1 MREIDGKTELF
12 GLLGSGVAYTL
23 SPAIHNY
30 IFEKLGYNAIY
41 YPFDVPKEKFE
52 KAVDALLEL
61 CKGLNVT
68 IPYKEAV
75 IPYLSSLDETAEKV
89 GAVNT
94 IYKRKGFNTDY
105 TAVKRLASRH
115 RELVEGLACYVFG
128 AGGAA
133 KAVAVALGELGCKK
147 IVIVNRTLE
156 RAAEVVQRL
165 KKMGFSAEV
174 GSKLCDEKGVV
185 VANATPNPDFVPNAC
200 AEKAQ
205 LVIELVYRP
214 LETSLVKRALRAGA
228 KVVNGVEVLVTQ
240 ALDAQRIWLGI
251 DFPAEEVL
259 GYLYARK
266 LIW

>member
-1 MREIDGKTELF
+1 VREIDGKTELF
-12 GLLGSGVAYTL
+12 GLLGSGIAYTL

-52 KAVDALLEL
+52 RAVDALLEL

-94 IYKRKGFNTDY
+94 VHGRRGFNTDY
-105 TAVKRLASRH
+105 IAVKRLASRY
-115 RELVEGLACYVFG
+115 RELVEGSSCYVFG

-133 KAVAVALGELGCKK
+133 KAVAIALGELGCEK
-147 IVIVNRTLE
+147 IVVVNRTRE
-156 RAAEVVQRL
+156 KAAEVVQRL
-165 KKMGFSAEV
+165 RSMGFSAEI
-174 GSKLCDEKGVV
+174 GNILCMERRAV
-185 VANATPNPDFVPNAC
+185 VANATPNPDFVPNTC

-214 LETSLVKRALRAGA
+214 LETSLVKRALRTGA
-228 KVVNGVEVLVTQ
+228 KVVNGIEILVEQ
-240 ALDAQRIWLGI
+240 AVEAQKIWLGV
-251 DFPAEEVL
+251 DFPVEEVL